1 VIRVRYE
8 RFSSGSLESL
18 LWRIKMYSVEKKKR
32 NETKKMVISL
42 LPRT

>member
-1 VIRVRYE
+1 
-8 RFSSGSLESL
+8 
-18 LWRIKMYSVEKKKR
+18 MYSVEKKKR